1 MGRFWMRRVG
11 CERQGFTCRL
21 HMKDRIM
28 ARKFAVGHAA
38 KNIFRFLAGPWLSS
52 GNIETRLTNSEA
64 GLLSSDNGSR
74 PTNLEANLLSGD
86 IATRLT
92 NLEASLRRLE
102 LSQTIYLGDHEALTR
117 LHTGHRIYVDTRD
130 TGIASHLMLEG
141 RWEPWIEQ
149 VLIPAI
155 KPGMRFLDV
164 GANFGYYT
172 LIGAEMVGATGH
184 VYSFEANPFLFQK
197 LVKSVAVNGFSERIS
212 LFNVA
217 VHDESSPMEIFFRH
231 DGSGGGWTNVA
242 KGERPALGEVSPVQ
256 GEPLD
261 TLLADIPKVDVI
273 KIDVE
278 GAEPKVLAGAK
289 NLIERSKNL
298 TIILE
303 FDARRIM
310 MQTPQEYLQDFEAHG
325 FSIAIA
331 EPEGLTQ
338 KLSSAE
344 CVARLNGSVNYLML
358 SR

>member
-1 MGRFWMRRVG
+1 MNDPSASRKLPIRRKIIGV
-11 CERQGFTCRL
+11 FNYLT
-21 HMKDRIM
+21 
-28 ARKFAVGHAA
+28 
-38 KNIFRFLAGPWLSS
+38 GPWSARGAL
-52 GNIETRLTNSEA
+52 GKRLALVEA
-64 GLLSSDNGSR
+64 Q
-74 PTNLEANLLSGD
+74 
-86 IATRLT
+86 
-92 NLEASLRRLE
+92 LRRLE

-130 TGIASHLMLEG
+130 VGIASHLMLEG
-141 RWEPWIEQ
+141 RWEPWVEN

-155 KPGMRFLDV
+155 KPGMRFVDI
-164 GANFGYYT
+164 GANFGYFS
-172 LIGAEMVGATGH
+172 LLGAEMVGASGH
-184 VYSFEANPFLFQK
+184 VYSFEANPLIFQK

-217 VHDESSPMEIFFRH
+217 VHDESSPMEILFRH
-231 DGSGGGWTNVA
+231 DASGGGFTDIA
-242 KGERPALGEVSPVQ
+242 KGERPAMSEVFPVQ

-289 NLIERSKNL
+289 NLIARSRNL

-303 FDARRIM
+303 LDTRRLM
-310 MQTPQEYLQDFEAHG
+310 TQTPQEYLQDFEAQG

-331 EPEGLTQ
+331 EPQGLTQ
-338 KLSSAE
+338 KLSPAE

>member
-1 MGRFWMRRVG
+1 
-11 CERQGFTCRL
+11 
-21 HMKDRIM
+21 M
-28 ARKFAVGHAA
+28 ARKFAVGHVTR
-38 KNIFRFLAGPWLSS
+38 NVFRFLARPWLSS
-52 GNIETRLTNSEA
+52 DNIARRITNLEA
-64 GLLSSDNGSR
+64 RLLSGDNGTR
-74 PTNLEANLLSGD
+74 PTNLEANMLSGD
-86 IATRLT
+86 IGTRLT

-130 TGIASHLMLEG
+130 IGIASHLMLEG

-172 LIGAEMVGATGH
+172 LLGAEMVGATGQ
-184 VYSFEANPFLFQK
+184 VYAFEANPLIFKK
-197 LVKSVAVNGFSERIS
+197 LVKSVAVNGFDERIA

-217 VHDESSPMEIFFRH
+217 VHDESSAMEIIFRH
-231 DGSGGGWTNVA
+231 DASGGGWTDTA
-242 KGERPALGEVSPVQ
+242 KGARPAMNEVIPVR

-261 TLLADIPKVDVI
+261 TLLADVPKVDII

-289 NLIERSKNL
+289 NLLARSKNL

-303 FDARRIM
+303 FDSRRLM
-310 MQTPQEYLQDFEAHG
+310 AQTPEKYLQGFEVQG

-331 EPEGLTQ
+331 EPAGLTG
-338 KLSSAE
+338 KLSASE
-344 CVARLNGSVNYLML
+344 CLARLNGSVNYLML
-358 SR
+358 TR

>member
-1 MGRFWMRRVG
+1 
-11 CERQGFTCRL
+11 
-21 HMKDRIM
+21 M
-28 ARKFAVGHAA
+28 ARKFEVGHVA

-52 GNIETRLTNSEA
+52 GNIETRLTNLEA
-64 GLLSSDNGSR
+64 GLLSGDNGSR
-74 PTNLEANLLSGD
+74 PTNLEASLLSGD
-86 IATRLT
+86 MATRLT

-172 LIGAEMVGATGH
+172 LLGAEMVGATGH

-197 LVKSVAVNGFSERIS
+197 LVKSVAVNGFGERIS

-217 VHDESSPMEIFFRH
+217 VHDESSPMEILFRH
-231 DGSGGGWTNVA
+231 DASGGGWTDIA
-242 KGERPALGEVSPVQ
+242 KGERPALGEVFPVQ

-278 GAEPKVLAGAK
+278 GAEQKVLAGAK
-289 NLIERSKNL
+289 NLIARSRNL

-303 FDARRIM
+303 LDTRRLM
-310 MQTPQEYLQDFEAHG
+310 MQTPQEYLQDFEAQG

-331 EPEGLTQ
+331 EPQGLTQ
-338 KLSSAE
+338 KLSPAE